1 MRKGGGRVARRKDR
15 GRRSKAGNAFV
26 EMGLDCSRNQE
37 LSMYPFPLLMS
48 LAKKYFDVLLTSH
61 FS

>member
-1 MRKGGGRVARRKDR
+1 MRKGGGRVAGRKDR

-37 LSMYPFPLLMS
+37 LSMYSFPLLMS
-48 LAKKYFDVLLTSH
+48 LAKKIF
-61 FS
+61 